1 MSEETSNEVQQEQAE
16 PTTQEAQAVDTAPKA
31 FEIPTEA
38 QAFVGEGKKY
48 QSPEDALRSV
58 PHAQKH
64 IETLEFELAEVRE
77 ELTRRKTTQELL
89 DEIKSGAQ
97 RVENTTPSAEV
108 NQDTLEQLVSST
120 IERREQAS
128 KAKSNASEV
137 ASKFTQK
144 YGETAQSAYNQIAK
158 EAGLSVQQLN
168 NLAATS
174 PNAVLKLAGLNGAVT
189 TTTTSKGSINTQTL
203 TGTPSDVM
211 SARVPRGASTKDL
224 VKAWKAAGDKVKS
237 QS

>member
-64 IETLEFELAEVRE
+64 IETLESELAQVIE

-237 QS
+237 QT

>member
-16 PTTQEAQAVDTAPKA
+16 STTQEAQAVDTAPKT

-48 QSPEDALRSV
+48 QSPEDALKSV

-64 IETLEFELAEVRE
+64 IETLESELAQVKE
-77 ELTRRKTTQELL
+77 ELTKRKTTQELL

-97 RVENTTPSAEV
+97 PVENTTPSAEV

-120 IERREQAS
+120 IEKREQAT
-128 KAKSNASEV
+128 KAKTNASQV
-137 ASKFTQK
+137 ANKFTEK
-144 YGETAQSAYNQIAK
+144 FGATAEAAYNQIAK
-158 EAGLSVQQLN
+158 EAGLTVQQLN

-189 TTTTSKGSINTQTL
+189 TSTTTKGSINTQSL
-203 TGTPSDVM
+203 TGTPVENT
-211 SARVPRGASTKDL
+211 ARVPRGASTKDL
-224 VKAWKAAGDKVKS
+224 VKAWKAAGEKVKS
-237 QS
+237 QT